1 MRSHSHNLIALMLSF
16 IVAAS
21 IVQTAGIIPKSV
33 SADNTPVSGDNTL
46 TLQLN
51 RTSTESKFASGEV
64 EVDLDSGHLTI
75 QLKQA
80 TPNSVYQAI
89 FVTSTNNIQL
99 GNFKTGNG
107 GEGQLP
113 VTLSSGTY
121 VGMFQILGNLFVQFV
136 SANTSFVIGVTTAT
150 TKTSSASATSSSNTT
165 QTTSAT
171 QFEFRVEPPSRTIN
185 AGDYARFNIQIIANG
200 TANVLLVAKGI
211 PPRSSAIFTQD
222 FGQANPEFDS
232 MLIIVTSE
240 DTSIGTY
247 GITVISVVNGNESDS
262 QLSLVVA
269 SSSTNTHTSTATIQ
283 GVALEVSITPD
294 HRHYE
299 PNDTVV
305 LQGKI
310 SDVTGNAVADAS
322 VSLQVD
328 GPTGIEIESATL
340 NTDTAGI
347 FKTSFKVPASAAAGT
362 YTAFASATRSGYA
375 SATTH
380 TTFVIRT
387 SSTPSVVI
395 REVYTTDISGNRSA
409 VFAAG
414 QTVLVWVVVENSGA
428 TLTDGVVWVQ
438 VRDSNLTPIWI
449 QIQVSTL
456 GTGQTSQVA
465 FGFLITPSVASGLYT
480 ANALVSDKMI
490 SRGGTFLASTDTEFA
505 VTS

>member
-1 MRSHSHNLIALMLSF
+1 MRSHSHNLTALMLCF
-16 IVAAS
+16 IVAVS

-33 SADNTPVSGDNTL
+33 SAGNTL
-46 TLQLN
+46 SLQLTLPKN
-51 RTSTESKFASGEV
+51 STESKFASGEV
-64 EVDLDSGHLTI
+64 KVDLDSGHLTI

-80 TPNSVYQAI
+80 IPNSKYQAV
-89 FVTSTNNIQL
+89 FSNSTNNIQL
-99 GNFKTGNG
+99 GNFNTTNG
-107 GEGQLP
+107 GEGQLPP

-121 VGMFQILGNLFVQFV
+121 VGIFQILGNLFVHFE
-136 SANTSFVIGVTTAT
+136 SANTSFAVGVTTAT
-150 TKTSSASATSSSNTT
+150 SKTFSASTTSSSNTT

-185 AGDYARFNIQIIANG
+185 AGDYARFSIQILANG

-211 PPRSSAIFTQD
+211 PPRSTAIFTQD

-269 SSSTNTHTSTATIQ
+269 SSSTNTHTSTSTIQ
-283 GVALEVSITPD
+283 GVALEVSISPD

-328 GPTGIEIESATL
+328 GPTGVEIESATL

-387 SSTPSVVI
+387 SFTPSVVI

-456 GTGQTSQVA
+456 ETGQTSQVA

>member
-1 MRSHSHNLIALMLSF
+1 MRSHTHNLIALVLSF

-33 SADNTPVSGDNTL
+33 SADNTFS
-46 TLQLN
+46 LQLT
-51 RTSTESKFASGEV
+51 RAPTSTESIFASGEV

-80 TPNSVYQAI
+80 TPNSVYQAV
-89 FVTSTNNIQL
+89 FVTSTNSLQL
-99 GNFKTGNG
+99 GNFTIGNG
-107 GEGQLP
+107 GEGQRE

-121 VGMFQILGNLFVQFV
+121 VGMFQILGKVLVQFV

-150 TKTSSASATSSSNTT
+150 TKTSSASTTRSSTT
-165 QTTSAT
+165 TETTSAT
-171 QFEFRVEPPSRTIN
+171 QFKFRVDPPSRTIN
-185 AGDYARFNIQIIANG
+185 AGDYARFNIQILANG
-200 TANVLLVAKGI
+200 TANVLLAAKGT
-211 PPRSSAIFTQD
+211 PPRSTAIFTRD

-240 DTSIGTY
+240 DTPIGTY

-269 SSSTNTHTSTATIQ
+269 SSSSNTHTRTSTTQ
-283 GVALEVSITPD
+283 GVALEVSISPD

-305 LQGKI
+305 LQGKV
-310 SDVTGNAVADAS
+310 SDGAGNVVADAS
-322 VSLQVD
+322 VSLQLD
-328 GPTGIEIESATL
+328 GPTGTEIESATL
-340 NTDTAGI
+340 KTDTAGM
-347 FKTSFKVPASAAAGT
+347 FKTGFKVPANAAAGT
-362 YTAFASATRSGYA
+362 YTAFASATMSGYV

-395 REVYTTDISGNRSA
+395 SEVYTTDITGNRSA
-409 VFAAG
+409 VFTTG
-414 QTVLVWVVVENSGA
+414 QTVLIWVVVENGGA
-428 TLTDGVVWVQ
+428 TLADGVVWLQ

-449 QIQVSTL
+449 QIQISSL

-490 SRGGTFLASTDTEFA
+490 SRGGTFLASTSTEFA